1 MIFAAKKEFEAYLVS
16 SADFSSI
23 IIIGLPDLTYG
34 LYSFSISFVARS
46 LLDPTTIRSGFKKSS
61 TANPSLKNS
70 GFETTSN
77 STFACFAI
85 AAFTLSEVPTG
96 TVLLST
102 ITL

>member
-1 MIFAAKKEFEAYLVS
+1 MAKNEFAAYFVS

-23 IIIGLPDLTYG
+23 TKIGFPERTKG
-34 LYSFSISFVARS
+34 LYSFCISSVARV
-46 LLDPTTIRSGFKKSS
+46 LEEPMIILSGFKKSS

-70 GFETTSN
+70 GLETTSKEQE
-77 STFACFAI
+77 
-85 AAFTLSEVPTG
+85 AFFEITSLTLSAVPTG

>member
-1 MIFAAKKEFEAYLVS
+1 M
-16 SADFSSI
+16 
-23 IIIGLPDLTYG
+23 
-34 LYSFSISFVARS
+34 
-46 LLDPTTIRSGFKKSS
+46 RSGFKKSS

-70 GFETTSN
+70 GLDTTSK
-77 STFACFAI
+77 STFACLAI